1 MIITGG
7 RGPINPKG
15 LEYYNNLI
23 NELVKRGKA
32 TLFRTLNFHRKTTQ
46 KTKLARSNTNSD
58 PDNVKYDVL
67 I

>member
-1 MIITGG
+1 MITGG

-32 TLFRTLNFHRKTTQ
+32 TLFRTLNFHKKNNP
-46 KTKLARSNTNSD
+46 KTKLARSDTNSD
-58 PDNVKYDVL
+58 PDTVKYDVL
-67 I
+67 N